1 MDRKKIILL
10 IIFFTGLVTMLYP
23 TICQYWNSKVQ
34 SRAIDDYKE
43 MIPNIATSDYN
54 NMFTEAN
61 DYNQKLF
68 TLEFPLIQYP
78 KVPNYKE
85 LININN
91 KGMIG
96 YITIDKLK
104 VELPIYHGTSS
115 SILNIAVGHLQG
127 SSLPIGGPN
136 THSVLSAHRGLPSAQ
151 LFTNLDKLEIGDTFI
166 ITILNKNLTYQV
178 DKISIVEPTDVS
190 TLAIIEGKDY
200 VTLMTCTPYG
210 VNSHRLLVRGVR
222 IPNEEAEKI
231 LRVSADAQKVDNMI
245 VMPFMAFPLFL
256 ILVFVWAFGGKKKTR
271 TELDY
276 DLEFNDK

>member
-210 VNSHRLLVRGVR
+210 LNTHRLLVRGTR
-222 IPNEEAEKI
+222 IANEDNKEI
-231 LRVSADAQKVDNMI
+231 LITSDAYQINKLTI
-245 VMPFMAFPLFL
+245 ALIISLL
-256 ILVFVWAFGGKKKTR
+256 ILFILIIYVLIKPIKRKAYKEGK
-271 TELDY
+271 L
-276 DLEFNDK
+276 